1 MAESAENPFPVV
13 GIGASAGG
21 LSAITH
27 LMAALPPRP
36 GLALVVIQHL
46 DPKHESRLTE
56 LLRPHTSMTV
66 VDASHGA
73 ILRRMAR
80 RENPPTAVKAFE
92 GEAELLAVH
101 QLDLLS
107 QLEAQLRAVHR
118 TMRIIEKLRSDKH
131 RVGRELEHDE
141 RVAALSALA
150 SELGA
155 IDEELQVQHR
165 SCGDMQELIRGMQ
178 TRLSTMRA
186 IATGQGRA
194 SSEP

>member
-131 RVGRELEHDE
+131 RVVRELEHDE